1 MTKGKKNK
9 SNNDNGGRKVPE
21 KMLLRL
27 FLSTLNCDNAML
39 EDRDSQLIHEPTKV
53 VSTKYSIHFAV
64 CIQHVCN

>member
-53 VSTKYSIHFAV
+53 VNTKYSIH
-64 CIQHVCN
+64 CK